1 MRKELQRL
9 PRRAHEVAQHG
20 HVRAVRSDAASIH
33 GQAKPL
39 GLIEIDAGVIQLR
52 QTKALRGQHAIQ
64 SSWIHWPGRA
74 VTLPRPARQ
83 FIKLLPIA
91 FVPRG
96 HRSLCY
102 VLFWQL
108 DAWGSQKV
116 LL

>member
-1 MRKELQRL
+1 L
-9 PRRAHEVAQHG
+9 PRRAHKIAEHG
-20 HVRAVRSDAASIH
+20 HVRAVRSDAAGIH

-39 GLIEIDAGVIQLR
+39 GLIEIDTGVIQLR

-64 SSWIHWPGRA
+64 PRRIHGPRWA

-96 HRSLCY
+96 HRSLWY
-102 VLFWQL
+102 VLFCQL
-108 DAWGSQKV
+108 DARGSQKV
-116 LL
+116 RL